1 MAAARAA
8 SERWRRTPWSRR
20 RDVLRAFRHALV
32 ESVGEL
38 HGGIPIPSRTLTQ
51 TTVAEVLPLAAACRW
66 LERKGERTL
75 RTRRL
80 GPWRRPLWLPGVTG
94 RVSREPHGAVLILG
108 TWNYPVFL
116 VGVQALQALAAGN
129 AVTIKPGRGCEAV
142 TRMLARLL
150 FEAGLP
156 RELLSATDDS
166 AETGEAA
173 VAAGFDHIVLTG
185 SAETGRRVLRA
196 AAETL
201 TPCTVELSGS
211 DAVLIGEDADLE
223 RTARCVAFG
232 LHFNGGA
239 TCIAPRR
246 VFVSDRHADAFLAKL
261 TPLLHAVDVPR
272 ELREAAVP
280 LVAEALREGAKAV
293 GEPARVSGRSGPG
306 FEAITGTTAGQ
317 ASSES
322 DTPGADARR
331 LASRPVLLDHC
342 EPSMRLLRSDV
353 FAPVLTVVRCR
364 DAEDMLA
371 KANACPYALGASV
384 FGEDS
389 RLRGVRAECVTVNDL
404 IVPTADPRVPFGGVG
419 ESGYGVT
426 RGPEG
431 LLSMTRPRVVLERR
445 GNQLPHLDEPHETDA
460 ELLGNAA
467 KMLYGAMNKR
477 WAALKRVIAAGKKR
491 KESGEPP
498 A

>member
-1 MAAARAA
+1 M
-8 SERWRRTPWSRR
+8 
-20 RDVLRAFRHALV
+20 LRAFRHTLV
-32 ESVGEL
+32 ESVEEL
-38 HGGIPIPSRTLTQ
+38 HAGVPIPSRTLTQ
-51 TTVAEVLPLAAACRW
+51 TTVAEALPLAAACRW
-66 LERKGERTL
+66 LERKGGRVL
-75 RTRRL
+75 RDRRL
-80 GPWRRPLWLPGVTG
+80 GVWGRPPWLPGVRG
-94 RVSREPHGAVLILG
+94 RVTREPHGAVLILG

-116 VGVQALQALAAGN
+116 VGVQALQAVAAGN

-142 TRMLARLL
+142 TRTLTDLL
-150 FEAGLP
+150 YAAGLP

-173 VAAGFDHIVLTG
+173 VAAGFDHVVLTG

-211 DAVLIGEDADLE
+211 DAVLIGGDADLD
-223 RTARCVAFG
+223 RAARCVAFG

-261 TPLLHAVDVPR
+261 SPLLHPVRMPR
-272 ELREAAVP
+272 ALREAAVP
-280 LVAEALREGAKAV
+280 LVAEALRAGAVAV
-293 GEPARVSGRSGPG
+293 DSGSPAAGNAADSVTTTPAGLPESVRVRTPKDSGGVVDGPD
-306 FEAITGTTAGQ
+306 T
-317 ASSES
+317 ES
-322 DTPGADARR
+322 DDHTRR
-331 LASRPVLLDHC
+331 RPRSRPVVLDRC

-353 FAPVLTVVRCR
+353 FAPVLAVVRCR

-371 KANACPYALGASV
+371 KADACPYALGASV
-384 FGEDS
+384 FGADS
-389 RLRGVRAECVTVNDL
+389 RLRGVRAGCVTVNDL
-404 IVPTADPRVPFGGVG
+404 IVPTADPRVPFGGIG
-419 ESGYGVT
+419 ESGFGVT